1 MACPASNFL
10 RNKLHNCQGVCTVF
24 LPPAWLP
31 SAPFRNPMAAAMAP
45 PVLSSDCPSPGPP
58 SSQQHPGVHAPAIPG
73 RCLAAILL
81 KEVHSDR
88 GGATQRR
95 VGGGWELRTV
105 CSELCLGIKD
115 ITCSPFPNISLL
127 SLKTPKTSVIPWVSW
142 LCFLSQKVGAS
153 ATRQMLACSAGKT
166 IPCPLCRKEQAQHR
180 WAGTLA
186 HLRPPLGVVLVL
198 GLEAM
203 LLTWKELK

>member
-1 MACPASNFL
+1 MSVGRDLNSYIRCDLFPGKRIFSTFFLTVSLGFWVRWPAQHPISFETSYTTA
-10 RNKLHNCQGVCTVF
+10 RVCTVF

-58 SSQQHPGVHAPAIPG
+58 SSQQYPGVHAPAILG

-95 VGGGWELRTV
+95 VGGGWELWIV

-115 ITCSPFPNISLL
+115 IICSPFPNISLR
-127 SLKTPKTSVIPWVSW
+127 SLKTPKTSVIPWV
-142 LCFLSQKVGAS
+142 
-153 ATRQMLACSAGKT
+153 
-166 IPCPLCRKEQAQHR
+166 
-180 WAGTLA
+180 
-186 HLRPPLGVVLVL
+186 
-198 GLEAM
+198 
-203 LLTWKELK
+203 